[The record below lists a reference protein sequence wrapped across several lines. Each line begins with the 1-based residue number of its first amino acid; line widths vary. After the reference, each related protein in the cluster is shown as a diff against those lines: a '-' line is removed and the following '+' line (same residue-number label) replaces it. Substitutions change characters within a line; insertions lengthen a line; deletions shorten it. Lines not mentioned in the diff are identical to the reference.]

1 MRIGSLDS
9 DAAVIVIAELG
20 NNHEGDPEV
29 ALELVRAASAGGADA
44 VKLQTSDPHWFVRPD
59 NEARM
64 AQMERFR
71 LVEEDIARIRDLA
84 HDEGLAFLSTPL
96 DLPSVEL
103 LEPLVDAYKIAS
115 GDNDVP
121 QLLERV
127 AETRKPMV
135 VSTGMSDL
143 AGIRAA
149 KDVVERRWTALG
161 HDGELAIMHCVSAYP
176 APAERAALATIP
188 MLAAELG
195 VTVGYSD
202 HTLGIDAC
210 VAAVAAG
217 ARLLEKHLTLR
228 HDYSEFRD
236 HQLSA
241 EPDELAELV
250 RRVREAETL
259 MGEPQR
265 DLAPEEEPIA
275 EVARRSLVAARDL
288 PEGHELVA
296 GDLTWMRPRDGL
308 PPAREPELLGR
319 RLKRAL
325 AFAEPVR
332 LEDLD

>member
-1 MRIGSLDS
+1 MLAASVDDAPAGFLAVLAGEGTRVIDLVAVAADRRGAGLGAALVRRFLTLCAEAGARAEVGSQVSNVGALRLYEELGFRTVGHALRPASPRPPELGARVRIAGKDS

-29 ALELVRAASAGGADA
+29 ALELVRAAAAGGADA

-71 LVEEDIARIRDLA
+71 LGDEDIARVRDLA
-84 HDEGLAFLSTPL
+84 HAEGLAFLSTPL

-149 KDVVERRWTALG
+149 KEIVERRWAALG

-176 APAERAALATIP
+176 
-188 MLAAELG
+188 
-195 VTVGYSD
+195 
-202 HTLGIDAC
+202 
-210 VAAVAAG
+210 G
-217 ARLLEKHLTLR
+217 ARR
-228 HDYSEFRD
+228 
-236 HQLSA
+236 
-241 EPDELAELV
+241 
-250 RRVREAETL
+250 
-259 MGEPQR
+259 
-265 DLAPEEEPIA
+265 
-275 EVARRSLVAARDL
+275 AR
-288 PEGHELVA
+288 
-296 GDLTWMRPRDGL
+296 RPRDDPDAGGR
-308 PPAREPELLGR
+308 ARRHRRLLRPHAGHRRLRGRGR
-319 RLKRAL
+319 RRA
-325 AFAEPVR
+325 R
-332 LEDLD
+332 GCWRST